1 MRWPQSLRVR
11 LTLWY
16 SVLLAVPLI
25 AFATAS
31 YLVVARALHNRTD
44 RFLSDA
50 LTTFSRELLAERRAT
65 PTLQA
70 ALTKTLDE
78 VHFRDLRIEI
88 LDEAGSILASTPKTL
103 PDVGA
108 SFRVQ
113 SLLVTVDSRTLRLR
127 GAYDLGDLEG
137 VLAGLRHLFLIAIP
151 ALIGAAAAGGSILA
165 RRSLAPVAAM
175 GSRAAEITASSLNER
190 LPVSGSRELAGLAV
204 VINEL
209 LDRLERSFAQ
219 QRRLVAD
226 ASHELRTPAAIIRT
240 EAEVTLSQRRD
251 ESQYRASM
259 EVIRDATRR
268 LTRVVED
275 LFLLAR
281 SDAGQPV
288 MRAEALY
295 LDDVVQD
302 AARALGTVAER
313 KQIRI
318 AVSSLEEVP
327 MQGDADLLGRL
338 VLNLLDNAVRYS
350 PPGASVEVRMHR
362 SNGRCA
368 IHVANGGPGI
378 SPEARSRVFEPFFR
392 GDTSRS
398 RDHTDELGGAG
409 LGLAIARRIAEMHG
423 GTLDLAESRPGRTE
437 FRLSL
442 PLSRGQAGA

>member
-1 MRWPQSLRVR
+1 MGWPQSLRVR

-16 SVLLAVPLI
+16 SVLLAIPLI
-25 AFATAS
+25 AFGIAS
-31 YLVVARALHNRTD
+31 YLVVARALNNRTD

-50 LTTFSRELLAERRAT
+50 LTTFSRELLAERRAAPDL
-65 PTLQA
+65 PT

-88 LDEAGSILASTPKTL
+88 LDERDSILAVTPKTAPASGATYRFFSL
-103 PDVGA
+103 P
-108 SFRVQ
+108 
-113 SLLVTVDSRTLRLR
+113 LTVDGRALRLS

-137 VLAGLRHLFLIAIP
+137 VLGGLRRLFVIAIP
-151 ALIGAAAAGGSILA
+151 VLIAVAAVGGSSLA
-165 RRSLAPVAAM
+165 RRSLAPVSEMA
-175 GSRAAEITASSLNER
+175 SRAAEITATNLNER
-190 LPVSGSRELAGLAV
+190 VPVPESRELAGLAI

-209 LDRLERSFAQ
+209 LDRLEGSFAQ

-226 ASHELRTPAAIIRT
+226 ASHELRTPAAIIRA
-240 EAEVTLSQRRD
+240 EAEVTLSQQRD
-251 ESQYRASM
+251 EAQYRASM

-288 MRAEALY
+288 LREEPLY
-295 LDDVVQD
+295 LNDVVQD
-302 AARALGTVAER
+302 AVRAMGAVAER

-318 AVSSLEEVP
+318 ELDGLEEAP

-338 VLNLLDNAVRYS
+338 VLNLLENAVRYS
-350 PPGASVEVRMHR
+350 PAGESVDVTMQR
-362 SNGRCA
+362 SNGRCG
-368 IHVANGGPGI
+368 IRVANGGPGI
-378 SPEARSRVFEPFFR
+378 TPDAQARVFEPFFR
-392 GDTSRS
+392 GDIART
-398 RDHTDELGGAG
+398 RDAADGVSGAG

-423 GTLDLAESRPGRTE
+423 GTLELAESRPGRTE

-442 PLSRGQAGA
+442 PLSRPTSST